1 MPVSVNEARFFGQ
14 TDSETIQNAIE
25 YAVTEG
31 DGIVTI
37 PRFNLRT
44 GKPIRIIDQSILL
57 PSDITILLEG
67 AHLRQADGV
76 IENIFRNQNAWTEL
90 GNTVEGE
97 QHNIRIIG
105 VGNTILDGGLPNGMC
120 EQLLRDN
127 PGKYPSMLHNVPI
140 LLHNVRDFEIRGIR
154 FVDARYW
161 AVTLMYCRWG
171 RASEL
176 DFRMYGTLENQDGI
190 DLRIGCEFITVE
202 NITGI
207 TGDDTVALTALPAR
221 TDQATGGLTV
231 RGKSVDIHDIT
242 IRNIISASHGNHLL
256 RFLNENGARLY
267 NVTVTDVK
275 DTGEAISGA
284 AIIFG
289 TVDPYLMKNPHA
301 QGDFKNITVRNVISH
316 AQRAL
321 DICEPCE
328 NLLIENVVA
337 DAGTEM
343 AIRIRENFHAENV
356 TIRDL
361 VFTPSETA
369 DSFSDT
375 FCPQENLRGL
385 RIENVRAENIDYLYR
400 GLALS
405 VNGLTADDPR
415 KAIVTS
421 EHASLASAYGRY
433 FRTAYGKVITNRPKD
448 NRFQENSKSK
458 Q

>member
-1 MPVSVNEARFFGQ
+1 MHATGRLLSCIADGDAHRSLISACTAHSKIKTESICASDANLSPLKTSQALR
-14 TDSETIQNAIE
+14 ETIPLHSQHFPQRRIKQRAVLR
-25 YAVTEG
+25 YA
-31 DGIVTI
+31 
-37 PRFNLRT
+37 
-44 GKPIRIIDQSILL
+44 GK
-57 PSDITILLEG
+57 
-67 AHLRQADGV
+67 
-76 IENIFRNQNAWTEL
+76 
-90 GNTVEGE
+90 
-97 QHNIRIIG
+97 
-105 VGNTILDGGLPNGMC
+105 
-120 EQLLRDN
+120 
-127 PGKYPSMLHNVPI
+127 
-140 LLHNVRDFEIRGIR
+140 
-154 FVDARYW
+154 
-161 AVTLMYCRWG
+161 
-171 RASEL
+171 
-176 DFRMYGTLENQDGI
+176 
-190 DLRIGCEFITVE
+190 
-202 NITGI
+202 
-207 TGDDTVALTALPAR
+207 ALI
-221 TDQATGGLTV
+221 
-231 RGKSVDIHDIT
+231 ST

-256 RFLNENGARLY
+256 RFLNENGAKLY

-361 VFTPSETA
+361 VFTPSEAA

-448 NRFQENSKSK
+448 NRFQENAKSK

>member
-1 MPVSVNEARFFGQ
+1 
-14 TDSETIQNAIE
+14 
-25 YAVTEG
+25 
-31 DGIVTI
+31 
-37 PRFNLRT
+37 
-44 GKPIRIIDQSILL
+44 
-57 PSDITILLEG
+57 
-67 AHLRQADGV
+67 
-76 IENIFRNQNAWTEL
+76 
-90 GNTVEGE
+90 
-97 QHNIRIIG
+97 
-105 VGNTILDGGLPNGMC
+105 
-120 EQLLRDN
+120 
-127 PGKYPSMLHNVPI
+127 
-140 LLHNVRDFEIRGIR
+140 
-154 FVDARYW
+154 
-161 AVTLMYCRWG
+161 MYCRWG

-207 TGDDTVALTALPAR
+207 TGDDTVALTALPAK
-221 TDQATGGLTV
+221 TDQATAGLTV

-289 TVDPYLMKNPHA
+289 TTDPYLMKNPHA

-361 VFTPSETA
+361 VFTPSEAA

-448 NRFQENSKSK
+448 NRFQENAQSK